1 MEVTQAQLDAM
12 IASGEVSLTPP
23 AVNDETTPAPA
34 TPAGTPP
41 AVAPIETAP
50 LETAP
55 QEKETDAEEGLGYT
69 PVKEREYTLPT
80 PRPSRIPVNSKRYY
94 AETKRIT
101 KLADKIT
108 DPEFANKAIDI
119 LGSGADYRDINKAVK
134 ILAEQDRA
142 RKANLAREEKRKIA
156 ALKREAQ
163 VNMTQTRDRKKT
175 KETYAQ
181 SAGAYGNM
189 GTLLQRLTD
198 NYQDDFV
205 GWLDASYNDTATVA
219 PLPQEKGAGTYK
231 QDFDA
236 IFLLSKDANNMGANF
251 TKGEQS
257 MLRATMPDM
266 SEKEDVYKK
275 KLTNYIRTLRDITAE
290 KLQASKD
297 AGYNV
302 GKLQRVAKQLGGA
315 YENALNKFGLK
326 DEDIFKAD
334 GANSQTQE
342 SGFVSLRPKAKEPTP
357 STPEKSVVPVS
368 REDLEDGRVKVTFS
382 DGSVK
387 YAKRR

>member
-1 MEVTQAQLDAM
+1 MVVTQAQLDAM

-23 AVNDETTPAPA
+23 APASDEAVSTPI
-34 TPAGTPP
+34 TPNVPMP
-41 AVAPIETAP
+41 AVVGTEVAPTEAK
-50 LETAP
+50 A
-55 QEKETDAEEGLGYT
+55 DDVEGLGYT
-69 PVKEREYTLPT
+69 PVKEREYTMPT
-80 PRPSRIPVNSKRYY
+80 PRPSRIPLNSKRYY
-94 AETKRIT
+94 TEMKRIT
-101 KLADKIT
+101 KLADKII

-134 ILAEQDRA
+134 ILAQKDRV
-142 RKANLAREEKRKIA
+142 RKANLARQEK
-156 ALKREAQ
+156 ALK

-175 KETYAQ
+175 KEKYAQ

-189 GTLLQRLTD
+189 GTILQRLTD

-205 GWLDASYNDTATVA
+205 GWFDAAYNDTATVA

-251 TKGEQS
+251 TKSEQA
-257 MLRATMPDM
+257 MLRATMPNM

-275 KLTNYIRTLRDITAE
+275 KLANYIRTLRDITEE

-297 AGYNV
+297 AGYNI
-302 GKLQRVAKQLGGA
+302 GKLQRVAKQLDGA
-315 YENALNKFGLK
+315 YWNALDKFGLK
-326 DEDIFKAD
+326 DEDVFKED
-334 GANSQTQE
+334 IPNTQTQE
-342 SGFVSLRPKAKEPTP
+342 SHFVSLKPQTKEPAASSENT
-357 STPEKSVVPVS
+357 VVPIN
-368 REDLEDGRVKVTFS
+368 REELSDGRVKVTFS

-387 YAKRR
+387 YGKKR